1 MTISKLFN
9 IFLLLISISIPLI
22 EEAHSEELEYNRFQY
37 GLFGNIILINQKADF
52 RNLPGYPTCS
62 PGYESGTGKGME
74 IGLLAEYPI
83 FKSIFAGTRLGYEQ
97 YSMKLSADQP
107 FPFQDGDKVSKGII
121 EHSLSTN
128 FNNAFGELYLGYRP
142 FGGLILSTGIKISL
156 PFSPTFTQKEI
167 IKYPTDYGTFENGK
181 RERNVYEN
189 KDLPNYI
196 KPITIAKFGLS
207 YELQLNDQATFRLV
221 PEISYN
227 YPITPVVGDLDWY
240 NHSLRIGAALKFS
253 RSEDKP
259 LEVDISGDN
268 LIEIR
273 NFHSCDTSF
282 KLVIPESLVFI
293 PSVYAPAK
301 LLDWEFNLSR
311 GEQVLTQYKSTDSIP
326 EKMILPITKDTNFSN
341 NIDGEYT
348 YRLKVRDRQ
357 GKIKESEKKLRVI
370 EKEFALASSISG
382 YGIDIR
388 DGKHYTKTNIQLL
401 RKIST
406 NVRPLLNYI
415 FFDTKNV
422 NIPDRYGKIDNN
434 LTYSFDE
441 KKMHNMDAIQIYR
454 QMLNVLG
461 KRMRDNPES
470 EITLAG
476 YVSALPEEFG
486 NAELAQKRTNS
497 VRNYLSQVWNI
508 DTARVKT
515 AISTRPS
522 GLPIVASMPGDELHV
537 TESAEENQR
546 VEIIPHPDHSY
557 LLDPVITT
565 DTLNQ
570 VFPLLFVFKPTI
582 SASGQDYN
590 WQLNLAQNEKQF
602 AKYNGDKNLPDSIVL
617 NLKNREAE
625 MIDKGGNLHYEF
637 SVQDEFGQ
645 KCTNS
650 GEIQVELMKLDSS
663 FYKYSLILFE
673 YESFN
678 IEQKNKQ
685 IISLIKDAM
694 TSGSLLEVTGFSDAL
709 GDSASNRVLS
719 KNRALFTTKEIFD
732 DPLLK
737 PDDKDRLNNYEQNIL
752 IDNKYYQQLPKNK
765 NITDIKVSVVGAG
778 EDFPLLYDNSTPE
791 GRFYCRTV
799 TVNVVNEQL
808 LETK

>member
-1 MTISKLFN
+1 MTTTKLFK
-9 IFLLLISISIPLI
+9 ILLLLISLSGI
-22 EEAHSEELEYNRFQY
+22 ELVHSEELDYNRFQY
-37 GLFGNIILINQKADF
+37 GIFGNIIIINQNADF

-62 PGYESGTGKGME
+62 PGFQSGNGKGLE
-74 IGLLAEYPI
+74 LGLLAEYPL
-83 FKSIFAGTRLGYEQ
+83 FKNLFAGTRLGFEQ
-97 YSMKLSADQP
+97 YSDELTTDEP
-107 FPFQDGDKVSKGII
+107 FPFQDGNTVGKGLI
-121 EHSLSTN
+121 EHSLKTN
-128 FNNAFGELYLGYRP
+128 FNNVFGDLYLGFRP
-142 FGGLILSTGIKISL
+142 FGGMILSAGIKISL
-156 PFSPTFTQKEI
+156 PFSPTFTQKEVL
-167 IKYPTDYGTFENGK
+167 KSPTDYGTFENDK
-181 RERNVYEN
+181 RERNVYSD

-196 KPITIAKFGLS
+196 KPIAIAKFGLS
-207 YELQLNDQATFRLV
+207 YELPLNEHGTLRLA

-240 NHSLRIGAALKFS
+240 KHSLRAGAALKFS
-253 RSEDKP
+253 KTEDKP

-268 LIEIR
+268 IIEIR
-273 NFHSCDTSF
+273 NFRSCDTAF
-282 KLVIPESLVFI
+282 RLIVPESLVFT
-293 PSVYAPAK
+293 PTVFAPAK
-301 LLDWEFNLSR
+301 VRNWEFSLSR
-311 GEQVLTQYKSTDSIP
+311 GEQILTQYKSKDSIP
-326 EKMILPITKDTNFSN
+326 EKMILPITADTNFIN
-341 NIDGEYT
+341 NIEGEYT
-348 YRLKVRDRQ
+348 YKLVVQDRQ
-357 GKIKESEKKLRVI
+357 NKVKVSEKKLRIV
-370 EKEFALASSISG
+370 EKNYSLGSSISG

-388 DGKHYTKTNIQLL
+388 DGKRYTKTNIQLL

-441 KKMHNMDAIQIYR
+441 KKMHNLDAIQIYR

-461 KRMRDNPES
+461 KRMRENPES

-486 NAELAQKRTNS
+486 NAELAKKRAGS
-497 VRNYLSQVWNI
+497 VREYLSEVWNI
-508 DTARVKT
+508 DTARIKT
-515 AISTRPS
+515 EISTRPS
-522 GLPIVASMPGDELHV
+522 GLPIVASMPGDELHI

-546 VEIIPHPDHSY
+546 VEIIPHPEHTY

-570 VFPLLFVFKPTI
+570 VFPLQFVFKPSIT
-582 SASGQDYN
+582 ASGQDYH
-590 WQLNLAQNEKQF
+590 WQLNLAQNDKLF

-637 SVQDEFGQ
+637 FVQDEFGQ
-645 KCTNS
+645 KCINS

-685 IISLIKDAM
+685 IITLIKDALA
-694 TSGSLLEVTGFSDAL
+694 SGSSLEVTGFTDAL
-709 GDSASNRVLS
+709 GDSTRNRVLS
-719 KNRALFTTKEIFD
+719 KNRALFTTKEILED
-732 DPLLK
+732 LSLQ
-737 PDDKDRLNNYEQNIL
+737 PDDKGRLTNYEQNIL
-752 IDNKYYQQLPKNK
+752 IDSKFYQQLPKTK
-765 NITDIKVSVVGAG
+765 DITNVKVSVFGAG
-778 EDFPLLYDNSTPE
+778 EDLPLLYDNSTPE

-799 TVNVVNEQL
+799 TVNVVNEQQS
-808 LETK
+808 ESK